1 MPRFLLPA
9 LPLSALL
16 LAAPASCTL
25 AASAVAVPP
34 PNAVQAMIENRC
46 TDCHDA
52 ETKKG
57 SLDLTALAFD
67 LKNPKAYARWVK
79 VFDRVEAGEMPP
91 KGKAQPDEAALKGF
105 LGQLGSKLIESDS
118 QRAVTD
124 GRATVR
130 RMNRYEYENT
140 VRDLLKAPWLQIKD
154 KLPEDGEANRFNKV
168 GDALDVSHVQ
178 MARYLTAADYALREV
193 MADQQSRP
201 SSKPVRYYARSEPSM
216 VKKMFFSEFNRSP
229 VRATFP
235 ILGYTAQPEVR
246 AGKAPATAG
255 EKDAAIRDQ
264 EAIGVVASSYEP
276 IELRFNTFKAP
287 RSGRYKL
294 RFNAYAVWVGP
305 GAEKAWWQPNLDV
318 VSKGR
323 RSEPVTIYSETPPRL
338 LRLLGSFDVGVE
350 PTVREIDTYLLKG
363 ETIRWD
369 AVRLFRSRPPAPRNP
384 LAEKDGQPGVAFKWM
399 EVEGP
404 LLQSW
409 PDAGHKVLFENLPA
423 TRKDA
428 KSPITVESKDPQD
441 AERLLRRFLDRA
453 YRQPCDEEDVK
464 IFLGIIQKARGE
476 GLDFANAMLAGYTA
490 VLCSPKFFCLEEK
503 PGKLDQSAL
512 ASRLAYFLWNSAP
525 DEALLK
531 ADLSDPK
538 VLHQQTDR
546 LLNNPK
552 SRQFVDAFL
561 NYWLDLRKMGA
572 TSPDAELYPDYY
584 LDDLL
589 IESAMLETQLF
600 FAEMLKS
607 NLPARTVIDSDFAML
622 NERLAQHYGL
632 PPVQGVAVRK
642 VALPKGS
649 VRGGL
654 MTQASVLSVTA
665 NGTTTSPVVRGV
677 WIMERIVGKVPPPPP
692 PSVPAIEPDT
702 RGAHTIREQLE
713 KHRAQQSCALCHT
726 KIDPAGFAL
735 ENFDVM
741 GGWREQ
747 YRAMGEGTSP
757 PGYGKNGQRFAFHAA
772 QNVDASGELPNG
784 GGAFK
789 DIRGLKDLLVK
800 DETQIARNLT
810 SQLITYSTGA
820 PVRFGDRAVVE
831 QILQGTA
838 ADGYRL
844 RSLIHALVGTDL
856 FQSK

>member
-1 MPRFLLPA
+1 
-9 LPLSALL
+9 
-16 LAAPASCTL
+16 
-25 AASAVAVPP
+25 
-34 PNAVQAMIENRC
+34 MIENRC
-46 TDCHDA
+46 IDCHDA

-91 KGKAQPDEAALKGF
+91 KGKSQPDEAALKGF

-140 VRDLLKAPWLQIKD
+140 VRDLLKAPWLQIRD

-178 MARYLTAADYALREV
+178 MARYLNAADYALREV
-193 MADQQSRP
+193 IADQQSRP
-201 SSKPVRYYARSEPSM
+201 SSKPARYYARSEPSM
-216 VKKMFFSEFNRSP
+216 VKKMFFSEFNRNP

-235 ILGYTAQPEVR
+235 VLGYAPQPDVR

-255 EKDAAIRDQ
+255 ETDPKVRD
-264 EAIGVVASSYEP
+264 EEGIGVVASSYEP
-276 IELRFNTFKAP
+276 IELKFSSFKAP
-287 RSGRYKL
+287 KSGRYKL
-294 RFNAYAVWVGP
+294 RFSAYAVWVGP
-305 GAEKAWWQPNLDV
+305 GPEKSWWQPNLDV

-338 LRLLGSFDVGVE
+338 LRLQGSFDVGVE
-350 PTVREIDTYLLKG
+350 PTEREIDAYLLKG

-384 LAEKDGQPGVAFKWM
+384 LAEKDGQPGVVFKWM

-404 LLQSW
+404 ILSSW
-409 PDAGHKVLFENLPA
+409 PDAGHKVLFENLPVK
-423 TRKDA
+423 RKDA
-428 KSPITVESKDPQD
+428 KSPLTVEPKDPQD

-453 YRQPCDEEDVK
+453 YRQPVAEEDVQM
-464 IFLGIIQKARGE
+464 FLGIIQKARGE

-503 PGKLDQSAL
+503 PGKLDQRAL
-512 ASRLAYFLWNSAP
+512 ASRLAYFLWNSGP

-531 ADLSDPK
+531 ADLSDSK
-538 VLHQQTDR
+538 VLYQQTDR
-546 LLNNPK
+546 LLNDPK
-552 SRQFVDAFL
+552 SRRFVEAFL

-589 IESAMLETQLF
+589 IESATQETQLF
-600 FAEMLKS
+600 FAEMLKG

-622 NERLAQHYGL
+622 NERLARHYGL
-632 PPVQGVAVRK
+632 PFVEGVKVRK
-642 VALPKGS
+642 VALPKDS

-735 ENFDVM
+735 ESFDVM

-747 YRAMGEGTSP
+747 YRAMGEGESP
-757 PGYGKNGQRFAFHAA
+757 PGYGKNGQRFAFHPA
-772 QNVDASGELPNG
+772 QNVDASGELPDG

-789 DIRGLKDLLVK
+789 DIRGLKALLVR
-800 DETQIARNLT
+800 DEVQIARNLT
-810 SQLITYSTGA
+810 SQLITYGTGA

-831 QILQGTA
+831 QILQDTA
-838 ADGYRL
+838 AEGYGV
-844 RSLIHALVGTDL
+844 RSLIHALVGTEL